1 MLQVHK
7 QLGSANG
14 KLCSLND
21 PGAQT
26 VGDFV
31 VLCYA
36 ILNKRTPWLPK
47 QFMLIDNWCDWKQ
60 KIPNGKRPINF
71 LTSLPSAENAMSCGR
86 LENSPKMLSKV
97 PGINAIILDINRG
110 CEEITILDS
119 DVTQHLYCFAKAA
132 INSLYLKGIP
142 TTDRDFV
149 MNIIVE
155 VIHSA
160 RVWSDGELGLLSKNL
175 METGELPPQGIFPT
189 LVLSGKGSL
198 SDFYVSWRTGGW
210 FDIVGVNDLTLEE
223 TRKMQDFTVSK
234 GDALMQLEKRQ
245 HGFIGKPGLPKQ
257 KPLLLNKE
265 APALTFRPQECPEQ
279 PEVSTPIVTASF
291 LTVPSGQLPPVGT

>member
-132 INSLYLKGIP
+132 INQK
-142 TTDRDFV
+142 
-149 MNIIVE
+149 
-155 VIHSA
+155 IHSFGN
-160 RVWSDGELGLLSKNL
+160 V
-175 METGELPPQGIFPT
+175 
-189 LVLSGKGSL
+189 
-198 SDFYVSWRTGGW
+198 
-210 FDIVGVNDLTLEE
+210 
-223 TRKMQDFTVSK
+223 
-234 GDALMQLEKRQ
+234 
-245 HGFIGKPGLPKQ
+245 
-257 KPLLLNKE
+257 
-265 APALTFRPQECPEQ
+265 
-279 PEVSTPIVTASF
+279 
-291 LTVPSGQLPPVGT
+291 